1 MSSTSGNFSAG
12 RKESGGVADP
22 LVQAK
27 HAAEDRFSR
36 LKTRVLAHAADA
48 LSNDRVDIARS
59 LLTEFLARQPD
70 NPDALNLMADIARR
84 GGRFEEAEHLMAQ
97 CVERAPDS
105 APYRFNYAVILRR
118 RDKYEVALAEL
129 DRLLSADPHN
139 VLYRE
144 QKAIVLRLLGR
155 HAEAL
160 DYRRGLVEE
169 FSGSAR
175 ANLHYAHALRGLGAQ
190 EEAIAAYQKVA
201 DLAPELTEVFA
212 HLANLKTYRFS
223 EAEIARMEAQLKKG
237 DLPAAGRADLH
248 FALGKAYGD
257 ERAYTNSFD
266 NYAKGNALRRIGIDF
281 DPERLTAFR
290 HSCEAVFTEG
300 FFRERSGW
308 GWDSP
313 APIFIVGMPRSG
325 STLIE
330 QILSSHSAVE
340 ALDESTE
347 LDVAVGQEFSRIE
360 GRPPHHFWIGG
371 WFEFR
376 RGLVEAY
383 SRVVSGLSDAEAR
396 ALGEQYLQLTARRC
410 KLGGPFFTDKALR
423 NFGHTGLIHLVLP
436 RAKIIDA
443 RRHPLDCGWSCF
455 RSDFPGGQPFT
466 NRLSDIGRHYC
477 NYVRLMAH
485 FDKVLPGRVHRVIYE
500 ELVADPEREVRRML
514 EYLELPFEEDCL
526 RFHENKRAVGTLSSE
541 QVRTPL
547 YKTGVAQW
555 QPYEPWLGPLKAAL
569 GPVLDSYPQ
578 AAD

>member
-1 MSSTSGNFSAG
+1 MSSTSGNLLAG
-12 RKESGGVADP
+12 GRESGGAADP
-22 LVQAK
+22 LVEAK
-27 HAAEDRFSR
+27 HAAQDRFPR
-36 LKTRVLAHAADA
+36 LKNRALAQAADA
-48 LSNDRVDIARS
+48 LSSGRIDIAEP
-59 LLTEFLARQPD
+59 LVTEFLAKQPN
-70 NPDALNLMADIARR
+70 NPDAFNLMADIARR
-84 GGRFEEAEHLMAQ
+84 ASRFEEAEHLMAQ
-97 CVERAPDS
+97 CVERAPES
-105 APYRFNYAVILRR
+105 TAYRFNYAVILRR
-118 RDKYEVALAEL
+118 RDKYEAALAEL
-129 DRLLSADPHN
+129 DGLLSADLQN

-144 QKAIVLRLLGR
+144 QKATVLRLLGR

-169 FSGSAR
+169 FPASAR

-190 EEAIAAYQKVA
+190 RESIAAYRKA
-201 DLAPELTEVFA
+201 AELAPELTEVFA

-223 EAEIARMEAQLKKG
+223 EVEIARMEAQLKKA
-237 DLPAAGRADLH
+237 DLGTAGRADVH

-257 ERAYTNSFD
+257 EKAYAKSFD

-290 HSCEAVFTEG
+290 KSCEVLFTEA
-300 FFRERSGW
+300 FFRERAGW
-308 GWDSP
+308 GCDSP

-376 RGLVEAY
+376 RGLVEAF
-383 SRVVSGLSDAEAR
+383 SRVVSGLNDAEAR
-396 ALGEQYLQLTARRC
+396 ALGEQYLKMMARRR
-410 KLGGPFFTDKALR
+410 KLARQHFTDKELR
-423 NFGHTGLIHLVLP
+423 NFGYIGLIQLILP

-443 RRHPLDCGWSCF
+443 RRHPLDSGWSCF
-455 RSDFPGGQPFT
+455 KTDFPRGQPFA
-466 NRLSDIGRHYC
+466 NRLSDIGRHYG
-477 NYVRLMAH
+477 NYIHLMAH
-485 FDKVLPGRVHRVIYE
+485 FDRVLPGRVHRVIYE
-500 ELVADPEREVRRML
+500 HLVADPEREVRRML
-514 EYLELPFEEDCL
+514 DYVGLPFEENCL
-526 RFHENKRAVGTLSSE
+526 RFHQNRRAVGTLSSE
-541 QVRTPL
+541 QVRMPL

-555 QPYEPWLGPLKAAL
+555 RPYEPWLGPLKAAL

-578 AAD
+578 APD